1 MNETQSLPLKILQTS
16 RKTEISNNGGCRL
29 RAHLDPGTG
38 LSLTHLLTNCY
49 LNAKCRPRPFLF
61 VCFQGLE

>member
-16 RKTEISNNGGCRL
+16 RKTEFNNNGGCRL

-49 LNAKCRPRPFLF
+49 SSAKCRPRPFCLF
-61 VCFQGLE
+61 LRLGIN